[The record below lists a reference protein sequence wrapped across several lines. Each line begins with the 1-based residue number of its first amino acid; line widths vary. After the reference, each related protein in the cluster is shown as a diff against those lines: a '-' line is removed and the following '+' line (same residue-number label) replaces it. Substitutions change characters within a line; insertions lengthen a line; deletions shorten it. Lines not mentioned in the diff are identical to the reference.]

1 MMDDSQIC
9 IGNKG
14 FMNYLTACTEQLK
27 KTDKIEILSRGNLNA
42 KAIHLAGALQEE
54 QNHKINDIQ
63 ISRKKD
69 NGGIVTELRIL
80 VEKGS

>member
-1 MMDDSQIC
+1 MDDSQIC
-9 IGNKG
+9 IGSKG
-14 FMNYLTACTEQLK
+14 FMNYLTACIEQLK

-42 KAIHLAGALQEE
+42 KAIHLAGALKEE

-69 NGGIVTELRIL
+69 NGGVVTELRISI
-80 VEKGS
+80 EKGS